1 MADEKAVEGDLP
13 EGSAVEQK
21 STEVSQT
28 KEQPAQKSQ
37 AASNDEYYLETVED
51 IYGALRKIILMQQPV
66 SITIEGSEEHYTS
79 AITNAS
85 LKHSSF
91 FLDKVVPESG
101 NELIRSGSRFSVLA
115 DSQGVKIEF
124 NMTGR
129 IKYQPSNEQY
139 RVEFPTEVLYLQRR
153 TAYRVMISP
162 AHKILVKLKMEDG
175 GDNLIGQLSDL
186 SSSGFKAIFKGD
198 SVERLQNNSHIAV
211 ARIKF
216 NEQNNMDCSL
226 IARHVVGTQ
235 NGNTQVGFALNI
247 VSGMGQRYIDRLIG
261 ELQWEERQ
269 RAEQAELNKL
279 KNNEQLPNLQN

>member
-1 MADEKAVEGDLP
+1 MADENAVEGDLP
-13 EGSAVEQK
+13 KGSAVEQK
-21 STEVSQT
+21 TA
-28 KEQPAQKSQ
+28 KISQ
-37 AASNDEYYLETVED
+37 AASNDEYYLETLED

-66 SITIEGSEEHYTS
+66 SITIEGSDEHYTS

-85 LKHSSF
+85 LKHHSF

-139 RVEFPTEVLYLQRR
+139 RVEFPTQVLYLQRR

-175 GDNLIGQLSDL
+175 EENLIGQLSDL

-198 SVERLQNNSHIAV
+198 SVERLQNNSNIAV

-235 NGNTQVGFALNI
+235 NGNTQVGFAFNI
-247 VSGMGQRYIDRLIG
+247 VSGMGQRYVDRLIG

-279 KNNEQLPNLQN
+279 KNNEQLPNLQD

>member
-1 MADEKAVEGDLP
+1 MAEGIMADENAVEGDLD
-13 EGSAVEQK
+13 ESNAVEQK
-21 STEVSQT
+21 TATVST
-28 KEQPAQKSQ
+28 
-37 AASNDEYYLETVED
+37 AASNDEYFLETLED

-66 SITIEGSEEHYTS
+66 SITIEGSDEHYTS

-91 FLDKVVPESG
+91 FLDKVVPDSG
-101 NELIRSGSRFSVLA
+101 NELIRSGSRFSGLA

-139 RVEFPTEVLYLQRR
+139 RVEFPTQVLYLQRR

-175 GDNLIGQLSDL
+175 GDNLIGQLADL

-198 SVERLQNNSHIAV
+198 SVERLQNNSNIAV

-235 NGNTQVGFALNI
+235 NGNTQVGFAFNI
-247 VSGMGQRYIDRLIG
+247 VSGMGQRYLDRLIG

-279 KNNEQLPNLQN
+279 KNNEQLPNLQD